1 MLKQLSAL
9 ILFSALSYPQ
19 SGDSLAIQNIQTQL
33 DTSITSVVDTI
44 SVTDTTKTI
53 ESAQKDTLAP
63 IQGAPLTDVSTIINK
78 RTFLFDNYRYTG
90 DLLRSFS
97 FNFIKDLGFIGYP
110 NESFIYGVGNNA
122 ISYLQDGV
130 LMNNRYTNSLDL
142 NLVQSEDIDSIEIV
156 PSPRG
161 FLYGSYNNPVTV
173 NFITRDFISAEPY
186 SRIKYYEGPNGEAMI
201 DGKFSARVAKRWN
214 LAFQLTNRSKDE
226 TFVNTDLSLWQ
237 ANTKLKYFLSNS
249 INISASYYYVRK
261 KQGLNGGVDLDSL
274 NKISSDP
281 NKDLYNPFIAP
292 VINPNQKLGVTQ
304 HNFGLRTLAKPFD
317 NSKLD
322 LSLYYRYG
330 LDELRD
336 FQDSIYINRD
346 LEEKVLGANLDYFQR
361 INSVSLRLFSSYESN
376 SYQDKNQNIFNGITT
391 YENNENLDVDIFNI
405 GGIFSFYLFDDNFKA
420 SVFFKHN
427 SPGKNYTSRTGKGI
441 DLNYSLLNKLKFYLG
456 ISSYENYNSQDAR
469 SFEAGAMFN
478 YYKLFIDFKY
488 FDTDYNLYKPEIFYG
503 PKTLEVI
510 PTTNVKGL
518 GLVLNYKLWLLL
530 LETNTS
536 YYFNHSRSLP
546 EWQFIGGLYVNDMFF
561 NDNLEL
567 KAGLKFY
574 YTGEISPGYH
584 FLEGNIQPFGGV
596 DPTNKLDFTL
606 AGEIKKVALVY
617 FIWENL
623 FGNQYYI
630 TPYYPMPERN
640 IRFGLAWELFN

>member
-1 MLKQLSAL
+1 
-9 ILFSALSYPQ
+9 
-19 SGDSLAIQNIQTQL
+19 
-33 DTSITSVVDTI
+33 
-44 SVTDTTKTI
+44 
-53 ESAQKDTLAP
+53 
-63 IQGAPLTDVSTIINK
+63 
-78 RTFLFDNYRYTG
+78 
-90 DLLRSFS
+90 
-97 FNFIKDLGFIGYP
+97 
-110 NESFIYGVGNNA
+110 
-122 ISYLQDGV
+122 
-130 LMNNRYTNSLDL
+130 
-142 NLVQSEDIDSIEIV
+142 
-156 PSPRG
+156 
-161 FLYGSYNNPVTV
+161 
-173 NFITRDFISAEPY
+173 
-186 SRIKYYEGPNGEAMI
+186 
-201 DGKFSARVAKRWN
+201 
-214 LAFQLTNRSKDE
+214 
-226 TFVNTDLSLWQ
+226 
-237 ANTKLKYFLSNS
+237 
-249 INISASYYYVRK
+249 
-261 KQGLNGGVDLDSL
+261 
-274 NKISSDP
+274 
-281 NKDLYNPFIAP
+281 

-503 PKTLEVI
+503 PRTLEVI

-518 GLVLNYKLWLLL
+518 GLVLNYKFWMLLV
-530 LETNTS
+530 ETNTS
-536 YYFNHSRSLP
+536 YYFNHSRIIP
-546 EWQFIGGLYVNDMFF
+546 EWQFVGGLYVNDLFF
-561 NDNLEL
+561 DDNLDL

-574 YTGEISPGYH
+574 YTGKINSYWQVGT
-584 FLEGNIQPFGGV
+584 NIE
-596 DPTNKLDFTL
+596 PTNKLDFTL
-606 AGEIKKVALVY
+606 AGEIKKVAIFY